1 MLAVRCLKDLLKIF
15 ACNDMTN
22 FWETQNHEVDF
33 YKGLLV
39 IAEIET
45 QQSFV
50 VQLNDNRGRN
60 ITRKQFADCV
70 NSHGID
76 RACGTFKKLA
86 GAKQ

>member
-1 MLAVRCLKDLLKIF
+1 
-15 ACNDMTN
+15 MTN
-22 FWETQNHEVDF
+22 FWETENHEVDF
-33 YKGLLV
+33 HKGLLV

-60 ITRKQFADCV
+60 STRKQFADCV

-86 GAKQ
+86 GAKR

>member
-22 FWETQNHEVDF
+22 FWETETHEVDF

>member
-22 FWETQNHEVDF
+22 FWKTETHEVDF